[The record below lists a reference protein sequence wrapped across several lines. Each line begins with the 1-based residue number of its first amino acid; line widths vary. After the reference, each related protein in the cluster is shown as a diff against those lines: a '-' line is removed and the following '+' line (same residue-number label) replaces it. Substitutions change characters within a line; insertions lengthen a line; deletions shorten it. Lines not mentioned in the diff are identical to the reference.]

1 MQGEPHG
8 EPERL
13 GQGQQLLRESKYGSQ
28 KIGNLVEAVGEKVA
42 SEFLGT
48 EKARVEFGDLL
59 VPFAQVLAKFLESGL
74 FGSIVPGL
82 LGLKFVWTG

>member
-1 MQGEPHG
+1 M
-8 EPERL
+8 
-13 GQGQQLLRESKYGSQ
+13 
-28 KIGNLVEAVGEKVA
+28 GNLVEAVGEKVA